1 MKKLYNAAFTYLI
14 IGLLSGVFARE
25 YSKAQG
31 IQGTTSLYKLHTHV
45 LVLGFIFFLLALA
58 LSKLFAVHEA
68 KSFNMWFI
76 VYNLG
81 LVLTVGSMATR
92 GLLQLNGADFKGLSH
107 IAGMSHTIIGIALVW
122 FMILLKKSFKG

>member
-45 LVLGFIFFLLALA
+45 LVLGFIFFLLAFA
-58 LSKLFAVHEA
+58 LSKSFAFHEA

-92 GLLQLNGADFKGLSH
+92 GFLQLNGADFKGLSH

>member
-45 LVLGFIFFLLALA
+45 LVLGFIFFLLAFA
-58 LSKLFAVHEA
+58 LSKSFAFHEA

-76 VYNLG
+76 VYNVG
-81 LVLTVGSMATR
+81 LVLTIGSMATR

-107 IAGMSHTIIGIALVW
+107 IAGTSHTIMGAALVW